1 MTTHST
7 INLPIHL
14 PITLTKHT
22 RATEAAKNISHAST
36 NTTYQIKEI
45 RTNDQELKDFLL
57 TLGCYRGETITVVS
71 LLSES
76 YVIIIK
82 DARYNIDQ
90 ELAKAILIE

>member
-7 INLPIHL
+7 INLPIPL

-22 RATEAAKNISHAST
+22 HPTEAVKNISHAST

-45 RTNDQELKDFLL
+45 RTTDQELKDFLL
-57 TLGCYRGETITVVS
+57 TLGCYRGEAITVVS
-71 LLSES
+71 FLSES

>member
-22 RATEAAKNISHAST
+22 RPNRAVKNISHAST
-36 NTTYQIKEI
+36 NATYQIKEI

-57 TLGCYRGETITVVS
+57 TLGCYQGETTTVVS
-71 LLSES
+71 ILSES
-76 YVIIIK
+76 YVILIK

-90 ELAKAILIE
+90 KLAEVILLE